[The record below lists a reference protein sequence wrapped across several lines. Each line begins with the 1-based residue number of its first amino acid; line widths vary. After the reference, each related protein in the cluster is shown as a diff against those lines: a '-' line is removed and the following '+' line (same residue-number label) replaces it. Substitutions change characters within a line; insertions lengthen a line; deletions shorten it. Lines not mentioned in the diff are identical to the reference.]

1 VTDDRLADLDR
12 YGKASD
18 EAVAQ
23 LAHSRAREHQLCT
36 LLASHGVEVVDTDT
50 GSAEGRFRL
59 AISGEVVPD
68 GVRLRLPLLAE
79 VPWWIVTDDGEK
91 VLGPFVSRDL
101 AIDVRLFVEA
111 ARKPAT
117 YAVQQIPA

>member
-1 VTDDRLADLDR
+1 MTDDRLADLDR
-12 YGKASD
+12 YYGKASD
-18 EAVAQ
+18 AAVAG

-68 GVRLRLPLLAE
+68 GVRLCRE
-79 VPWWIVTDDGEK
+79 EE
-91 VLGPFVSRDL
+91 R
-101 AIDVRLFVEA
+101 
-111 ARKPAT
+111 
-117 YAVQQIPA
+117 